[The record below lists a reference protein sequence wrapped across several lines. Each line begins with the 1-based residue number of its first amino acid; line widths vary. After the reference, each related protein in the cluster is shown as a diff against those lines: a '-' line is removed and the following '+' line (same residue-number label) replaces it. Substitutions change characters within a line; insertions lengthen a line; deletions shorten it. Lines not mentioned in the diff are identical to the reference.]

1 MVWTEISCFF
11 AFSASIAVR
20 SRSTVA
26 SRRAIVDCLIPA
38 SCASE
43 YVRGKRGRRRLVF
56 GFIVGLQVS
65 VGRGEDFEDRDIAAC
80 GFLFQL
86 HPHDIHH
93 VIEQLDFDACLA
105 GIDRIALCFTKCC
118 LLGVGLAPD
127 ESRSQFFR
135 VFDMVA
141 TPQAV
146 RSVIPPWAQP
156 RTTAVTKCRWM

>member
-56 GFIVGLQVS
+56 GFIVGLQVW
-65 VGRGEDFEDRDIAAC
+65 VGRGKHLEDGDIAAS
-80 GFLFQL
+80 GFLFKL
-86 HPHDIHH
+86 HAHHVDH
-93 VIEQLDFDACLA
+93 VIEQLHLDTGLA
-105 GIDRIALCFTKCC
+105 RIDRIALCLTKCS
-118 LLGVGLAPD
+118 LLDVGLSPD

-135 VFDMVA
+135 VFDVVA
-141 TPQAV
+141 TPQTV
-146 RSVIPPWAQP
+146 RSIVSPWTQP
-156 RTTAVTKCRWM
+156 WTTTVTKCRRM

>member
-56 GFIVGLQVS
+56 GFIASLRVS
-65 VGRGEDFEDRDIAAC
+65 VGRGEDFEDRDITAC

-86 HPHDIHH
+86 YPHDVNH
-93 VIEQLDFDACLA
+93 VIEQLDFD
-105 GIDRIALCFTKCC
+105 
-118 LLGVGLAPD
+118 
-127 ESRSQFFR
+127 
-135 VFDMVA
+135 
-141 TPQAV
+141 
-146 RSVIPPWAQP
+146 
-156 RTTAVTKCRWM
+156 